1 MKLYILRHGAAEP
14 SGPDG
19 DSSRRLT
26 EDGKEI
32 CRRMAAA
39 LQGKVAVDTLLSSP
53 LIRARQ
59 TGELFSAGLGLH
71 LPLEITGVLTPGSD
85 PRETILELSSR
96 GRENIMIVGHN
107 PHLSDL
113 TAALVSNGSLR
124 FDMKKTSV
132 LCIDFS
138 GSVREGSG
146 ELRWI
151 AVPKLMM

>member
-1 MKLYILRHGAAEP
+1 MKHYILRHGAAEP
-14 SGPDG
+14 SSPGG

-26 EDGKEI
+26 QEGKDV
-32 CRRMAAA
+32 CTRMAAA
-39 LQGKVAVDTLLSSP
+39 LRGRIAVDSLLSSP

-59 TGELFSAGLGLH
+59 TAELFSAGLGVH
-71 LPLEITGVLTPGSD
+71 LEVEISGALSPGSGVD
-85 PRETILELSSR
+85 ETIRELSIR
-96 GRENIMIVGHN
+96 GSENIMIVGHN

-124 FDMKKTSV
+124 FDMKKTAV

-146 ELRWI
+146 DLLWI
-151 AVPKLMM
+151 TVPKLML